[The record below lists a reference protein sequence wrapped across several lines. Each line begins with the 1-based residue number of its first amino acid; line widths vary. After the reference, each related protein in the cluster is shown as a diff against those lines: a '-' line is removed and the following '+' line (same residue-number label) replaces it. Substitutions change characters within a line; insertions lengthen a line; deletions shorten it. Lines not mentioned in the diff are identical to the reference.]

1 MITKK
6 FVSDDIKVVTNTILL
21 TMTKLS
27 LIVTIVVINNLRP
40 QDKMLSLL
48 AH

>member
-27 LIVTIVVINNLRP
+27 LIVTIVVINNSSA
-40 QDKMLSLL
+40 QDEMLSLL